1 MYEGTLARV
10 YNHIELG
17 CQSVGKYLGEELAYR
32 VYQGDRSV
40 VLDGCHAGR
49 LGQQHHQCFI
59 DRVE

>member
-1 MYEGTLARV
+1 MYEGTLAGV

-49 LGQQHHQCFI
+49 LG
-59 DRVE
+59 